1 MGEHT
6 WDRRLLLRRGAAAGV
21 GAAGLIATGRALV
34 AAQATPE
41 PAGGPGAACD
51 PLALLPKVPAFRV
64 TSTDIVDGIQLPKP
78 QLSGIAGAGGEDRS
92 PQLAW
97 DGFPA
102 GTQSFCVTMYD
113 ADAPTGSGFW
123 HWAVVDLPAGT
134 TSLPA
139 GAGAPGDAGLPK
151 GAFQLPNDLRLT
163 QYLGAAPP
171 PGSGTHRY
179 YIVVTAIGVPTLGVK
194 KDVTPAFLGFNVAAH
209 ALARAVIVPVATGPA
224 APAAATP
231 SPSA

>member
-1 MGEHT
+1 MDKHT

-41 PAGGPGAACD
+41 PAAGPAGCD

-64 TSTDIVDGIQLPKP
+64 TSSDVADGVQLPTP
-78 QLSGIAGAGGEDRS
+78 QLSGIAGVPGGQDQS

-102 GTQSFCVTMYD
+102 ATQSFTVTMYD

-123 HWAVVDLPAGT
+123 HWVVVDIPAGT

-139 GAGAPGDAGLPK
+139 GAGAAGDAGLPT
-151 GAFQLPNDLRLT
+151 GAFHLPNDLRLA

-171 PGSGTHRY
+171 PGSGPHRY
-179 YIVVTAIGVPTLGVK
+179 YIVVTAIDVPTLGVP
-194 KDVTPAFLGFNVAAH
+194 KDATPAFLGFNVAGH
-209 ALARAVIVPVATGPA
+209 ALARAVIVPIAETVA
-224 APAAATP
+224 APATP